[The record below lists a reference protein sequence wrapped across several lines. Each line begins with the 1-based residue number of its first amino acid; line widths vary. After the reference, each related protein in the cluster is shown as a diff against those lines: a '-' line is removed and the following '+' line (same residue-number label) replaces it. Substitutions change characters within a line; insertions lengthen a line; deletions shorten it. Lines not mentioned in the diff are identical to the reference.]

1 MAPLRHAQPYLH
13 AIICLICIS
22 VRNLDGGD
30 PAGSRERARTNN
42 APRRR
47 RKKREDREELSCTE
61 EPKKAGRRQV
71 TLCSWSQRPKAP
83 RTPPTQSPPPQF
95 KHSSPKLL
103 RTPLSAP
110 PPPPTDLPSLSAPDI
125 QRKYCPSLA
134 VWQNRFLE
142 PNRAASA
149 PPALIRPPRGPA
161 WEKRSRC

>member
-83 RTPPTQSPPPQF
+83 PPEPPQHKVHPRNLNIHLPNSSARHYLHRRRRQRTSPPSPRPTSNANIVHHWQF
-95 KHSSPKLL
+95 GRIDFWS
-103 RTPLSAP
+103 R
-110 PPPPTDLPSLSAPDI
+110 I
-125 QRKYCPSLA
+125 GR
-134 VWQNRFLE
+134 
-142 PNRAASA
+142 RA
-149 PPALIRPPRGPA
+149 RR
-161 WEKRSRC
+161 RH